1 MASRGTLTCF
11 CWPCVGTYVMP
22 AVRVLN
28 HSQVCVLGRGQCC
41 ADKEVKVHRC
51 LRYKRRNR
59 GEVELLSEILTDVTR
74 RRVSE
79 TVA

>member
-1 MASRGTLTCF
+1 
-11 CWPCVGTYVMP
+11 MP
-22 AVRVLN
+22 AVRVLD
-28 HSQVCVLGRGQCC
+28 HSQVCGLGKGQCC

-59 GEVELLSEILTDVTR
+59 DEVKLLSEILTDVTR
-74 RRVSE
+74 KRVSE